1 MFGISNKNSEQQ
13 HSSLQPGKELLMEGE
28 KIVTGQVYPVFLRP
42 ILESHTPSDGASH
55 LWKMS
60 GQRQC
65 EVLYTLQGTPGP
77 RKERCAVKGS
87 TSAAR

>member
-1 MFGISNKNSEQQ
+1 VFGISNKNSEQQ

-55 LWKMS
+55 LWK
-60 GQRQC
+60 
-65 EVLYTLQGTPGP
+65 
-77 RKERCAVKGS
+77 
-87 TSAAR
+87 

>member
-1 MFGISNKNSEQQ
+1 MTLKPSAWKGAAHGRGEDCYRVGISLFKA
-13 HSSLQPGKELLMEGE
+13 P
-28 KIVTGQVYPVFLRP
+28 I
-42 ILESHTPSDGASH
+42 ILESHTPDVASH

-65 EVLYTLQGTPGP
+65 EVLHTPWGTPGP
-77 RKERCAVKGS
+77 CKEKCAALHS